1 MCLDRSLQFKGCSR
15 FHQFSCAVNCGQSIL
30 WPCQQDFGRTNA
42 KSDKYDFDMKPW
54 SNPLNRGRNIETK
67 IGERVVG
74 KGTKYEMNIYGSK
87 TLKPI
92 LPWLK

>member
-1 MCLDRSLQFKGCSR
+1 
-15 FHQFSCAVNCGQSIL
+15 
-30 WPCQQDFGRTNA
+30 
-42 KSDKYDFDMKPW
+42 MKPW